1 MEGTKIVKNQ
11 SELDREVLAGDVDNT
26 LCFVFTSTKRGD
38 TNLDEMATYLDTPR
52 KGSTT
57 EDEWFYSE
65 EVWTSMRQKAKVFQ
79 DFTKAQKNNNRIR
92 FLIAVI
98 PNEKYKGATIYH
110 YKQGIL
116 VSEDFS
122 GPDSDPE
129 KITDRRDLILYAC
142 DLTLDPNT
150 VQNYLV
156 LSDGNKKVTSRSTWH
171 QYPANP
177 ERFKY
182 NQVLC
187 REGLS
192 GRHYWEVD
200 LDNASS
206 SIYILVAVAYKT
218 MKTNGTVYESKF
230 GNNTQSWAISQW
242 NSSDVRSLTALHNA
256 KDEWVSNPNGC
267 STLGVYLNWPA
278 GTLSFYKVS
287 SDTLTHLYTFHSTF
301 TEPMYPGFWV
311 YDTGNWASLRPL

>member
-1 MEGTKIVKNQ
+1 
-11 SELDREVLAGDVDNT
+11 
-26 LCFVFTSTKRGD
+26 
-38 TNLDEMATYLDTPR
+38 MATYLGTPI

-65 EVWTSMRQKAKVFQ
+65 EVWTSLRQKAKAFQ
-79 DFTKAQKNNNRIR
+79 DFNKAEKDNNRIR
-92 FLIAVI
+92 FFIAVI

-116 VSEDFS
+116 VSKDFTI
-122 GPDSDPE
+122 PDSDPE
-129 KITDRRDLILYAC
+129 NITDRRDLILYAC

-150 VQNYLV
+150 ANGHIV
-156 LSDGNKKVTSRSTWH
+156 LSDGNKKATNGSTWH

-177 ERFKY
+177 ERFDSY

-206 SIYILVAVAYKT
+206 SIYIRVAVAYKT
-218 MKTNGTVYESKF
+218 MKTKGTIYESKF
-230 GNNTQSWAISQW
+230 RNNTQSWALRKLKTNES
-242 NSSDVRSLTALHNA
+242 RSLTALHNA
-256 KDEWVSNPNGC
+256 NDEWEFKPGGC
-267 STLGVYLNWPA
+267 STLGVYLNWRA

-287 SDTLTHLYTFHSTF
+287 SNTLTHLYTFHSTF
-301 TEPMYPGFWV
+301 TEPVYPGFWV
-311 YDTGNWASLRPL
+311 YEQGYVYLRPL